1 MSEYKPVT
9 SEVIEALKVV
19 VGSEYVLTELEK
31 LDAYKTDEE
40 TNPHYFH
47 LPEAV
52 VLPGSAEEIAD
63 VVKLAN
69 QYKFPIT
76 VRSAGTSLAGGAIP
90 VCGGIVLLLERL
102 NKILEVNHDAMYMA
116 VEAGALTKEIQEI
129 ANQEGLLYAGDPCS
143 ADSCLIGGNIA
154 TNAGGNKAV
163 RYGIYILSTL
173 PY

>member
-9 SEVIEALKVV
+9 SEVIEALKTA
-19 VGSEYVLTELEK
+19 VGSEYVLTEPEK

-52 VLPGSAEEIAD
+52 VSPGSAEEVAD

-102 NKILEVNHDAMYMA
+102 NKILEVNHDAMYMV
-116 VEAGALTKEIQEI
+116 VEAGALTKEIQEMETS
-129 ANQEGLLYAGDPCS
+129 NYLSKYW
-143 ADSCLIGGNIA
+143 N
-154 TNAGGNKAV
+154 TKNKKE
-163 RYGIYILSTL
+163 ILNNFDEVMVKVKKRNV
-173 PY
+173 PDWDKI